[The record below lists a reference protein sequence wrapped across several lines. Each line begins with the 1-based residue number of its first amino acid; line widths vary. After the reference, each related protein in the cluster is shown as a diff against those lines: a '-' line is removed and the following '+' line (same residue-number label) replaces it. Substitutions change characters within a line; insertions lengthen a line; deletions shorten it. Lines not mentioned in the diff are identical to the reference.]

1 MIRCNSLS
9 LAIAAVVMTAAP
21 LAASAGPTHAAGTP
35 ALGAVYT
42 ASNDVTANSILVFD
56 RLADGRLVPG
66 NSVDTGGRGSGS
78 GLGNQGGVRLTPD
91 ERWLLAVNAGS
102 DEVSVLGV
110 GESSLTLAD
119 VVSSGGSQPISV
131 TANRNIVYVV
141 NAGSDSI
148 AGFRLD
154 PSGHLASIAGSV
166 QSLGGS
172 GTGPAEIAFSPD
184 GNFLVVTEKNANKIA
199 VFPVDRDGVAG
210 AALVQDSA
218 GTTPFG
224 FAFGKRGQLF
234 VSEAFGGAANA
245 SATSSYS
252 LGSDGIL
259 SAITPSAADTESS
272 ACWSAVSPDGR
283 FAYIANTGSG
293 TVSGYRIDFDGHI
306 TLLDADGVT
315 GITGGRPSD
324 LVFTQDGQ
332 FLYDLAGGTNQLA
345 AFRVR
350 ADGSLEALPSFADIP
365 AGANGLAVR

>member
-1 MIRCNSLS
+1 MIRRNSLA
-9 LAIAAVVMTAAP
+9 LAIAAVVAAAAP
-21 LAASAGPTHAAGTP
+21 LAANAAPARAAGTP

-42 ASNDVTANSILVFD
+42 ATNDTTANSILVFD
-56 RLADGRLVPG
+56 RLADGRLAPG

-102 DEVSVLGV
+102 DEVSVLAV

-119 VVSSGGSQPISV
+119 VVPSGGSQPISV
-131 TANRNIVYVV
+131 TANRDIVYVV

-154 PSGHLASIAGSV
+154 ASGHLASIAGSV

-184 GNFLVVTEKNANKIA
+184 GNFLVVTEKNTNKIA
-199 VFPVDRDGVAG
+199 VFPVDYDGVAG
-210 AALVQDSA
+210 APLVQDSA
-218 GTTPFG
+218 GITPFG

-252 LGSDGIL
+252 LGGDGIL
-259 SAITPSAADTESS
+259 SAITPSAANTESS
-272 ACWSAVSPDGR
+272 SCWSAVSPDGR

-306 TLLDADGVT
+306 TLIDADGVT

-324 LVFTQDGQ
+324 LAFTQNGQ
-332 FLYDLAGGTNQLA
+332 FLYDLAGGTNKLA

-350 ADGSLEALPSFADIP
+350 ADGSLEALPSFADVP
-365 AGANGLAVR
+365 ATANGLAVR

>member
-1 MIRCNSLS
+1 MIRHNS
-9 LAIAAVVMTAAP
+9 LAIAIAAVAAAAVP
-21 LAASAGPTHAAGTP
+21 VAASAAPTHAAGAP

-42 ASNDVTANSILVFD
+42 ASNDTAANSILVFD

-66 NSVDTGGRGSGS
+66 ASVDTGGRGSGS

-102 DEVSVLGV
+102 NEVSVLAV
-110 GESSLTLAD
+110 GESSLTLTD
-119 VVSSGGSQPISV
+119 VVSSAGSQPISV
-131 TANRNIVYVV
+131 TANRDIVYVV
-141 NAGSDSI
+141 NAASDSI

-154 PSGHLASIAGSV
+154 TSGHLASIAGSV

-210 AALVQDSA
+210 APLVQDSA

-245 SATSSYS
+245 SATSSYG

-259 SAITPSAADTESS
+259 STITPSAANTESS
-272 ACWSAVSPDGR
+272 SCWSAVSPDGR
-283 FAYIANTGSG
+283 FVYIANTGSG
-293 TVSGYRIDFDGHI
+293 TVSGYRIAFDGHI
-306 TLLDADGVT
+306 TLIDADGVT
-315 GITGGRPSD
+315 GVTGGRPSD
-324 LVFTQDGQ
+324 LAFTQDGQ
-332 FLYDLAGGTNQLA
+332 FLYDLAGGTSKLA

-350 ADGSLEALPSFADIP
+350 ADGSLEALPSFSDVP
-365 AGANGLAVR
+365 ATANGLAVR

>member
-1 MIRCNSLS
+1 MIRHNTLAV
-9 LAIAAVVMTAAP
+9 AIAAIAAAAAP
-21 LAASAGPTHAAGTP
+21 LAANSAPAHAGGAP

-42 ASNDVTANSILVFD
+42 ASNDPAANSILVFD

-66 NSVDTGGRGSGS
+66 GSVDTGGRGSGS

-102 DEVSVLGV
+102 DEVSVLRV
-110 GESSLTLAD
+110 DESSLTLTD
-119 VVSSGGSQPISV
+119 VVSSAGSQPISV
-131 TANRNIVYVV
+131 TANRDIVYVV

-154 PSGHLASIAGSV
+154 TSGHLASLPGSI

-184 GNFLVVTEKNANKIA
+184 GNFVVVTEKNTNKIA
-199 VFPVDRDGVAG
+199 VFPVDAAGVAG
-210 AALVQDSA
+210 AALVQDSS

-224 FAFGKRGQLF
+224 FAFGKRGQVF
-234 VSEAFGGAANA
+234 VSEAFGGAADA
-245 SATSSYS
+245 SATSSYR

-259 SAITPSAADTESS
+259 TVISASAADNESS
-272 ACWSAVSPDGR
+272 SCWAAISPDGR

-293 TVSGYRIDFDGHI
+293 TVSGYRIAFDGHI

-315 GITGGRPSD
+315 GTTGGKPSD
-324 LVFTQDGQ
+324 LAFTQNGQ
-332 FLYDLAGGTNQLA
+332 FLYDLAGGANKLA
-345 AFRVR
+345 AFRVQ
-350 ADGSLEALPSFADIP
+350 ADGSLEALASPADVP
-365 AGANGLAVR
+365 ATANGLAVR